1 MINAAQIRA
10 ARALLNWNQSQ
21 LAENSN
27 VARGTIKNI
36 ENGDTAPRRDTAAA
50 IQEAFENFGVEFLP
64 GSGVCIRETSIQF
77 LQGDDG
83 ISQMWDDIYHTCL
96 KEKTDDI
103 MIFGIREIEPSR
115 GELYEILLKHIDR
128 LEKAGIRERILIEE
142 GDYNY
147 VNEWNSYRWLP
158 KDNFNT
164 APILCY
170 ADKIAI
176 FIWDEPSQA
185 TIIHNVQ
192 YAKSFRALFNFA
204 WDRAIVP
211 PMKGGK
217 K

>member
-21 LAENSN
+21 LADYSG

-50 IQEAFENFGVEFLP
+50 IQEAFEKFGVEFLP
-64 GSGVCIRETSIQF
+64 GSGTRIRETSVVF
-77 LQGDDG
+77 LQNDEG
-83 ISQMWDDIYHTCL
+83 IAQMWDDIYHTCVQQDC
-96 KEKTDDI
+96 KDI
-103 MIFGIREIEPSR
+103 MIFGIREIQPSR
-115 GELYEILLKHIDR
+115 GELYNVLLTHIDR
-128 LEKAGIRERILIEE
+128 LVKAGIKERILIEE
-142 GDYNY
+142 GDTDY
-147 VNEWNSYRWLP
+147 VNDWNSYRWLP
-158 KDNFNT
+158 KENFNT

-185 TIIHNVQ
+185 TIIHNSQ
-192 YAKSFRALFNFA
+192 YATSFRALFNFA

-211 PMKGGK
+211 PIKESQ
-217 K
+217 